1 MFDTRRLHRQ
11 HAPTVAFFAAM
22 MLLGLT
28 GASAA
33 AVSPAELTGT
43 ILTVAGNGSS
53 AFGGD
58 GGAALSAGLLP
69 EGLGTDG
76 AGDLYIADQF
86 NHRVRKVTPDG
97 RIRTVAGT
105 GVSGSSGDG
114 GPATAAR
121 LAQPRG
127 LAVDPSG
134 NLYIADAEANRVRR
148 VAANGVITTVAGNGV
163 IDSTGDGGPAT
174 AAALRVA
181 LDVAVDSAGTL
192 FIATATSIRKVTPGG
207 TISTFAQFSGTNGSS
222 TCTGSGAWGVALDA
236 ARNLYAADPNCSGLD
251 RVSPSG
257 IVTHLR
263 SGGFT
268 DVAVDAI
275 GNVYVS
281 VSDFDNHDVGK
292 LAPSG
297 QFTTVAGGGTAG
309 YSGDGGPATA
319 ALLYGPSGLAAD
331 SDVLYIADSG
341 NHRVRMIAPNRKAG
355 TIAGSGVPGSAGDGG
370 AAAAAQLNFP
380 SGVAVDRAGNVY
392 VADSA
397 NNRIRVIGAG
407 GSVTTF
413 AGTGAAGFSG
423 DGGAATAAA
432 ISSPTAVA
440 FDPAGALLIADTG
453 NNRVRKV
460 SPAGVMTTIAG
471 TGPAGFAGDGGPPR
485 AAVLDRPSG
494 VAADG
499 TGSVYIA
506 DTLNHRV
513 RKIVGGQIVTLV
525 GSGPAGLGQG
535 AYGGDGG
542 QAATARLNL
551 PEGLALDPQGG
562 VYVSDTGN
570 NRVRHVDKAGTI
582 TTLAGTGARRFS
594 GDGGQAGL
602 AELAAPSGLSVD
614 GAGNLYIAD
623 SLNNRVRVVTP
634 AGLISTLIGIGTP
647 GFSGDGGPGT
657 LAQLAR
663 PKGVAVDATGRVLVA
678 DYSNQRVRILDNAP
692 PTAGFA
698 LQRPS
703 SGRRWPV
710 LVRLDAWP
718 ASFDQD
724 GRIVAY
730 SWQFSDSGI
739 ADGRLADGPS
749 VTHSFSIPGKQTA
762 TLTVRDSAGVTRST
776 SQSVAVPCTLSGTDG
791 SDVISATAAA
801 DAVCARGGNDAVD
814 ALGGD
819 DAVLGGT
826 GDDTIAGGAGS
837 DYLAGGPGD
846 DRLIGG
852 PGADVLVGGPG
863 RDEFDARDGV
873 RDIIYAGTQDKDK
886 LIIDVGLD
894 IVRYGPAPGS

>member
-1 MFDTRRLHRQ
+1 
-11 HAPTVAFFAAM
+11 
-22 MLLGLT
+22 
-28 GASAA
+28 
-33 AVSPAELTGT
+33 
-43 ILTVAGNGSS
+43 
-53 AFGGD
+53 
-58 GGAALSAGLLP
+58 
-69 EGLGTDG
+69 
-76 AGDLYIADQF
+76 
-86 NHRVRKVTPDG
+86 
-97 RIRTVAGT
+97 
-105 GVSGSSGDG
+105 
-114 GPATAAR
+114 
-121 LAQPRG
+121 
-127 LAVDPSG
+127 
-134 NLYIADAEANRVRR
+134 
-148 VAANGVITTVAGNGV
+148 
-163 IDSTGDGGPAT
+163 
-174 AAALRVA
+174 
-181 LDVAVDSAGTL
+181 
-192 FIATATSIRKVTPGG
+192 
-207 TISTFAQFSGTNGSS
+207 
-222 TCTGSGAWGVALDA
+222 
-236 ARNLYAADPNCSGLD
+236 
-251 RVSPSG
+251 
-257 IVTHLR
+257 
-263 SGGFT
+263 
-268 DVAVDAI
+268 
-275 GNVYVS
+275 
-281 VSDFDNHDVGK
+281 
-292 LAPSG
+292 
-297 QFTTVAGGGTAG
+297 
-309 YSGDGGPATA
+309 
-319 ALLYGPSGLAAD
+319 
-331 SDVLYIADSG
+331 
-341 NHRVRMIAPNRKAG
+341 
-355 TIAGSGVPGSAGDGG
+355 
-370 AAAAAQLNFP
+370 
-380 SGVAVDRAGNVY
+380 
-392 VADSA
+392 
-397 NNRIRVIGAG
+397 
-407 GSVTTF
+407 
-413 AGTGAAGFSG
+413 
-423 DGGAATAAA
+423 
-432 ISSPTAVA
+432 
-440 FDPAGALLIADTG
+440 
-453 NNRVRKV
+453 
-460 SPAGVMTTIAG
+460 
-471 TGPAGFAGDGGPPR
+471 
-485 AAVLDRPSG
+485 
-494 VAADG
+494 
-499 TGSVYIA
+499 
-506 DTLNHRV
+506 
-513 RKIVGGQIVTLV
+513 
-525 GSGPAGLGQG
+525 
-535 AYGGDGG
+535 
-542 QAATARLNL
+542 
-551 PEGLALDPQGG
+551 
-562 VYVSDTGN
+562 
-570 NRVRHVDKAGTI
+570 
-582 TTLAGTGARRFS
+582 
-594 GDGGQAGL
+594 L

-852 PGADVLVGGPG
+852 PGG
-863 RDEFDARDGV
+863 DEFDARDGV

>member
-1 MFDTRRLHRQ
+1 MFDMRRLHRQ
-11 HAPTVAFFAAM
+11 HAPIVAFFAAM

-33 AVSPAELTGT
+33 AVSPTELTGT

-53 AFGGD
+53 AYGGD

-69 EGLGTDG
+69 DGLATDG
-76 AGDLYIADQF
+76 AGDLYIADAF

-114 GPATAAR
+114 GLATAAR
-121 LAQPRG
+121 LAGPRG

-134 NLYIADAEANRVRR
+134 NLYIVDLEANRVRR
-148 VAANGVITTVAGNGV
+148 VAANGVITTVAGNGAR
-163 IDSTGDGGPAT
+163 DSTGDGGSAT
-174 AAALRVA
+174 AAALA
-181 LDVAVDSAGTL
+181 APMDVAVDSAGTL
-192 FIATATSIRKVTPGG
+192 FIATATSIRKVTAGG

-236 ARNLYAADPNCSGLD
+236 ARNLYAADPNCGGLN
-251 RVSPSG
+251 RVSPLG

-263 SGGFT
+263 SGIFS

-275 GNVYVS
+275 GNVYVG
-281 VSDFDNHDVGK
+281 DLENYTVGK

-297 QFTTVAGGGTAG
+297 QFTSVAGGGIAG

-319 ALLYGPSGLAAD
+319 ALLGAPLALAAD
-331 SDVLYIADSG
+331 SDVLYISDSG
-341 NHRVRMIAPNRKAG
+341 NRRVRMIAPNRKAG
-355 TIAGSGVPGSAGDGG
+355 TIAGSGVPGPAGDGG

-397 NNRIRVIGAG
+397 NNRIRVIGAA

-413 AGTGAAGFSG
+413 AGTGVAGFSG
-423 DGGAATAAA
+423 DGGVATGAE

-460 SPAGVMTTIAG
+460 STTGVITTIAG
-471 TGPAGFAGDGGPPR
+471 SGSAGFAGDGGRPG
-485 AAVLDRPSG
+485 AALLDRPSG

-513 RKIVGGQIVTLV
+513 RKIVGGRIITFA
-525 GSGPAGLGQG
+525 GSGAAGLGQG

-542 QAATARLNL
+542 KATAARLNL
-551 PEGLALDPQGG
+551 PEGIALDPQGG

-570 NRVRHVDKAGTI
+570 NRVRRVDKAGTI

-594 GDGGQAGL
+594 GDGGQAGS

-623 SLNNRVRVVTP
+623 SLNNRVRIVTP

-657 LAQLAR
+657 LAHLAR
-663 PKGVAVDATGRVLVA
+663 PKGLAVDATGRVLVA
-678 DYSNQRVRILDNAP
+678 DYSNQRVRVLDNAP
-692 PTAGFA
+692 PTAAFA

-718 ASFDQD
+718 ASSDRD

-730 SWQFSDSGI
+730 SWRFSDSGI
-739 ADGRLADGPS
+739 ADVRLADGPS

-762 TLTVRDSAGVTRST
+762 TLTVRDSAGVARST
-776 SQSVAVPCTLSGTDG
+776 SQSVTVPCTLSGTDG

-801 DAVCARGGNDAVD
+801 DAICARGGSDAVD

-826 GDDTIAGGAGS
+826 GDDTIAGGAGN

-863 RDEFDARDGV
+863 GDEFDARDGV

-886 LIIDVGLD
+886 LVIDVGLD